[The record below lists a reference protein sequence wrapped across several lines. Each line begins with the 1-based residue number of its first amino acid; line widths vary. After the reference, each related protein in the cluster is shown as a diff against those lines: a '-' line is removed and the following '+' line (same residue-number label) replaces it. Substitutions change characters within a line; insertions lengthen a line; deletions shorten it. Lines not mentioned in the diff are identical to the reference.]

1 MGGALVSGWLDCG
14 TIPGKLVVI
23 EPHPGPHVAGLIARG
38 VRVFASAEAVG
49 TFTAEVMVLAVKP
62 QVMDTALAS
71 LAQFVD
77 SQSVIVSVAA
87 GTPISH
93 FQDLFPMVPVIR
105 AMPNTPAAV
114 GRGMTILS
122 ANAEVTADQ
131 RIACESL
138 MEAVGEIAWIE
149 DEGLMDAVTAVSGSG
164 PAYVFLLAEAL
175 AVAGVR
181 VGLPLDL
188 ATRLARVT
196 IAGSGELLRLS
207 AEDAVTL
214 RNNVTS
220 PGGTTEAALNVL
232 LASDG
237 LERLMGAAVA
247 AATKRSRDLA
257 S

>member
-1 MGGALVSGWLDCG
+1 MGGALVSGWLDRG

-23 EPHPGPHVAGLIARG
+23 EPHPGPHVSGLMARG
-38 VRVFASAEAVG
+38 VQVLASAEAVA
-49 TFTAEVMVLAVKP
+49 TFSAEAMVLAVKP
-62 QVMDTALAS
+62 QVMDTALVG
-71 LAQFVD
+71 LAQFLGRR
-77 SQSVIVSVAA
+77 SVIVSVAA
-87 GTPISH
+87 GKPISY
-93 FQDLFPMVPVIR
+93 FEDLFPTVPVIR

-114 GRGMTILS
+114 GRGMTILT
-122 ANAEVTADQ
+122 ANAEVTAEQ
-131 RIACESL
+131 RIACGSL

-175 AVAGVR
+175 TVAGVK

-207 AEDAVTL
+207 AEDSVTL
-214 RNNVTS
+214 RKNVTS

-237 LERLMGAAVA
+237 LETLMAAAVA